1 MNEVKTWR
9 CYSTFARWTLKKK
22 ISLKRNEE
30 SPTNSRKSDRPK
42 QRGSYLKFTPK
53 EKAEIVKYTSE
64 HGIARACNHFKE
76 KNVKKSSIIDWR
88 NAYEKEL
95 KKHADSKTGEM
106 VSVESLSKKRRG
118 RPSLLGT
125 KLDEQLQAKII
136 SMRSQQAVIN
146 LNIVLSIARALLLKD
161 NKMLLTEFGGP
172 IILEKEWARNVLKRW
187 NSAKEEERQL
197 RKWYCQSS
205 RTKK

>member
-1 MNEVKTWR
+1 M
-9 CYSTFARWTLKKK
+9 
-22 ISLKRNEE
+22 
-30 SPTNSRKSDRPK
+30 
-42 QRGSYLKFTPK
+42 
-53 EKAEIVKYTSE
+53 
-64 HGIARACNHFKE
+64 
-76 KNVKKSSIIDWR
+76 KKSSIIDWR

-95 KKHADSKTGEM
+95 KKKHADSKTGEM
-106 VSVESLSKKRRG
+106 VSIESLSEKRRG
-118 RPSLLGT
+118 RPPLLGT

-136 SMRSQQAVIN
+136 SMHSQQAVIN

-172 IILEKEWARNVLKRW
+172 IILEKEWAQNVLKRW